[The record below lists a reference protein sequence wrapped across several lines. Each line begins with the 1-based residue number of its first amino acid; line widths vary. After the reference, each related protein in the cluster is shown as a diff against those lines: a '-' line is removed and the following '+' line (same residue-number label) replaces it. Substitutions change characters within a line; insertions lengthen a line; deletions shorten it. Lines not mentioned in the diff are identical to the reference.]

1 MGYGAVSD
9 PTLLRFGPDRKPRL
23 VPWERRSL
31 RFPGRTGE
39 INPLTLP
46 MKPPLLPSEILRR
59 LLRVARFDGMSV
71 LGVAGAFALISAAS
85 RDVSGAVIGLMVAA
99 AGAIELHGVG
109 MLRVGRIGGMR
120 WLVASQAYLLA
131 TLLGYAGMRLMN
143 PDIAQLKPIVTA
155 ELAAQIQQAGMSVD
169 QFLLEFLRL
178 VYVAVAAVTTLYQGG
193 MVIYY
198 LRRRTAVEIALQ
210 EQE

>member
-1 MGYGAVSD
+1 
-9 PTLLRFGPDRKPRL
+9 
-23 VPWERRSL
+23 
-31 RFPGRTGE
+31 
-39 INPLTLP
+39 

-85 RDVSGAVIGLMVAA
+85 RDVSGAVIGLMVAG
-99 AGAIELHGVG
+99 AGAIELHGVT

-120 WLVASQAYLLA
+120 WLVVSQVYLLA
-131 TLLGYAGMRLMN
+131 TMLGYAAMRLMN

-155 ELAAQIQQAGMSVD
+155 ELAEQIQQAGMGVD

-193 MVIYY
+193 MIFYY
-198 LRRRTAVEIALQ
+198 VRRRTAVEIALQ
-210 EQE
+210 EIESQ